1 MAKPATRIAEA
12 AIASKKV
19 TDNLGRLPTVSHR
32 PVIRREDE
40 RAPIGPDLCTSPD
53 GKCSCLPR
61 SSSLPRR
68 ELSLW
73 SLRRPGSFKLMVLL
87 QWRVQRRW
95 WTARQ
100 AARPQLTDWPQW
112 TAQPQLTARPGTA
125 RQATVRPVT
134 ARRTARPQLI
144 HLTAQLFTLMTR
156 RSRTTLHVI
165 RWWEWTGRQAMEP
178 RHGTTPAGGPDASV
192 LTGTSSPFFPAIPT
206 SINQRQHWSILCLCG
221 RYYSVGWTRVW
232 FQIPRPARLLRR
244 QCLLP
249 DMTHHPGDQTLSL
262 ELQRDVQGLP
272 SPGLH
277 RDIPGHLSDG
287 SGRPWDKPG
296 VTATPGIPDHVL
308 HSLDRHQWSHLPEMR
323 LRSTSPRLW
332 IRMTRDPFP
341 MTRVNMRRSQQLS
354 TRSSDKLWLHQRDR
368 LSQPR

>member
-12 AIASKKV
+12 AIASKN
-19 TDNLGRLPTVSHR
+19 NLGRLPTISHR

-40 RAPIGPDLCTSPD
+40 RAPIGPDLHTSPD

-100 AARPQLTDWPQW
+100 VTARPQLTDRSQWTARPQV

-134 ARRTARPQLI
+134 ARQTARPQLI

-165 RWWEWTGRQAMEP
+165 RRWEWTGRQAMEP
-178 RHGTTPAGGPDASV
+178 RHGTTPAGGPDASI

-206 SINQRQHWSILCLCG
+206 SINQATLIDFMSM
-221 RYYSVGWTRVW
+221 WT
-232 FQIPRPARLLRR
+232 L
-244 QCLLP
+244 
-249 DMTHHPGDQTLSL
+249 
-262 ELQRDVQGLP
+262 LQRRMDQGMVPNTSASPAVP
-272 SPGLH
+272 SSVPAPRHVSSSRRSDTQSGTPERLH
-277 RDIPGHLSDG
+277 RDIPGRLSDG
-287 SGRPWDKPG
+287 SGCPWDKPG
-296 VTATPGIPDHVL
+296 VTATPEIPDHVL

-341 MTRVNMRRSQQLS
+341 MTRMTRVNIRRSQQLS
-354 TRSSDKLWLHQRDR
+354 TRSSDKLWLHQRVR